1 MFLFIPYFVAPACV
15 SQQSAFQRA
24 LIKNAN
30 NVRFT
35 SAAPQRPESER
46 EGEEETLSH
55 PVETECVRRRET
67 GVHRKKKEPRVRGEK
82 KEKRE
87 MEGGKKA
94 RRQSRYY
101 VCGDTAALV

>member
-1 MFLFIPYFVAPACV
+1 MCEAERDG
-15 SQQSAFQRA
+15 SAQEKMEKQRW
-24 LIKNAN
+24 
-30 NVRFT
+30 
-35 SAAPQRPESER
+35 
-46 EGEEETLSH
+46 
-55 PVETECVRRRET
+55 
-67 GVHRKKKEPRVRGEK
+67 KKKEPRVRGEK